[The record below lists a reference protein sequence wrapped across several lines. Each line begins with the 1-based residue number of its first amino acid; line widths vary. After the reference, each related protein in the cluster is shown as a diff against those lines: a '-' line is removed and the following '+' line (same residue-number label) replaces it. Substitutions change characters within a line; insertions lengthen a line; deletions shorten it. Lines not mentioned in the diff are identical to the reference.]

1 MKAFLTFVLV
11 VLGAGAGGT
20 AHGAPPEKPAAADSA
35 AKRAASAPAPA
46 PTTRRLAPG
55 ELAELAR
62 AALVSS
68 TVRLPK
74 GAKVIAAR
82 PSTEGEVLV
91 PIAPTRITMDLTPVA
106 RRLGKVTTA
115 AVLVFWKDADIV
127 ARTPLRL
134 DLLVPPEAL
143 VFDVPKGGVVTLV
156 VRRGLVEVSTSAITA
171 VEADIGDVV
180 QVLLRP
186 SGRALRAEIVAHD
199 RAIAV
204 EDGR

>member
-1 MKAFLTFVLV
+1 MRTLLAIVLMM
-11 VLGAGAGGT
+11 LGATGGGD
-20 AHGAPPEKPAAADSA
+20 AFAAPPARHEKPAV
-35 AKRAASAPAPA
+35 PA
-46 PTTRRLAPG
+46 TWRRLAPG
-55 ELAELAR
+55 ELAALAR
-62 AALVSS
+62 GALASS
-68 TVRLPK
+68 NVRLPK
-74 GAKVIAAR
+74 GAKVTAAR

-91 PIAPTRITMDLTPVA
+91 PIAPTRITIDLTPPA
-106 RRLGKVTTA
+106 RRVGKVITA

-134 DLLVPPEAL
+134 DLTVPPEAM

-156 VRRGLVEVSTSAITA
+156 VRRGLVEVSTPAVTS
-171 VEADIGDVV
+171 VEADVGDVV

-186 SGRALRAEIVAHD
+186 SGRALRAEIVAPA